1 MSYEESTVA
10 QLKAQLKARSLPVAG
25 RKDELI
31 KRLQDADAA
40 DVAPAADEDAAA
52 AASADGDAA
61 VAAAAAPPQANDDTA
76 AAAAASSEEDPLAKR
91 VARFGETVVPEADK
105 VKKREERFG
114 NADVVNDK
122 GRQDA
127 RAARFGLETEA
138 TKQVSE
144 EKRKADLVAR
154 SERFGI
160 AAPEL
165 EEDRKKARVERFS
178 KSAAEPAAAPPT
190 LDELAGMINKRAK

>member
-40 DVAPAADEDAAA
+40 DAAPATDGDAAA
-52 AASADGDAA
+52 AVPADGDAA
-61 VAAAAAPPQANDDTA
+61 APAAAPEPAPATDA
-76 AAAAASSEEDPLAKR
+76 ADAAEDDPLAKR
-91 VARFGETVVPEADK
+91 VQRFGESVRPEADK
-105 VKKREERFG
+105 IKQREQRFG

-122 GRQDA
+122 ERQEQ

-138 TKQVSE
+138 TKAVSE
-144 EKRKADLVAR
+144 EKRKTDLVER
-154 SERFGI
+154 SKRFNI

-165 EEDRKKARVERFS
+165 EEERKKARLERFS
-178 KSAAEPAAAPPT
+178 KAAAEPEAAAPPT
-190 LDELAGMINKRAK
+190 LDELAGMINKRSK